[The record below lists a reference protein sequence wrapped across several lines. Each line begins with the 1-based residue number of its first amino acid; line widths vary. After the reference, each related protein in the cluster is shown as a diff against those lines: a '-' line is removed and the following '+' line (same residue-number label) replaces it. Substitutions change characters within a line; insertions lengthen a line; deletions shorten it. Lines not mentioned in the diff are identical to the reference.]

1 MGDLPE
7 IAAFT
12 CRTISDVK
20 LRVHAPMSSVMNT
33 ASARRAPLPVGSH
46 KQCMKCGKLIS
57 RSAFACRRCGKRQ
70 RIRPRMMLLAL
81 TGFLLA
87 GMFAVASASA
97 LLTPTHPQETAPA
110 WPKMAAA
117 PVNAKAATEVTA
129 VDLWAAYARNA
140 ADADRQFRDKAI
152 VVSGMVRSLERDYEG
167 SVVARLS
174 TGDAFETVNARL
186 ATRNDP
192 TTVGVIKDRPV
203 SLLCVGRGRLLGAPQ
218 LGGCFVR

>member
-1 MGDLPE
+1 
-7 IAAFT
+7 
-12 CRTISDVK
+12 
-20 LRVHAPMSSVMNT
+20 
-33 ASARRAPLPVGSH
+33 
-46 KQCMKCGKLIS
+46 
-57 RSAFACRRCGKRQ
+57 
-70 RIRPRMMLLAL
+70 
-81 TGFLLA
+81 
-87 GMFAVASASA
+87 
-97 LLTPTHPQETAPA
+97 
-110 WPKMAAA
+110 
-117 PVNAKAATEVTA
+117 VTA